1 MDKIMSPMKVD
12 FSDIP
17 SSAGSAFVL
26 SAKTSF
32 TIREVH
38 LNDTTGVALSLLV
51 NDVPEAYFGPGTDT
65 KISIIVPS
73 GSKLS
78 IKSLEAAPSAG
89 YVILN
94 FLGE

>member
-1 MDKIMSPMKVD
+1 MDKVMAPMKVD
-12 FSDIP
+12 FADIP
-17 SSAGSAFVL
+17 SSADSAYVL

-32 TIREVH
+32 TIRQVH
-38 LNDTTGVALSLLV
+38 LTDTTGVALSLLV
-51 NDVPEAYFGPGTDT
+51 NDQPEAYFGPGTDVT
-65 KISIIVPS
+65 LSIVIPT

-78 IKSLEAAPSAG
+78 IKSLESAPSAG